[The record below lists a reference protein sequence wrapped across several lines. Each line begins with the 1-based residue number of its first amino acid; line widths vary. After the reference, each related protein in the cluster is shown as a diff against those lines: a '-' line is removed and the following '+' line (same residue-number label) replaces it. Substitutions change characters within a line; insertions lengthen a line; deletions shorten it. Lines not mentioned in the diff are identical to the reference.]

1 MRKTQSGDYAML
13 VSDDRKRF
21 FLHLEADEVL
31 QTHEGILQHN
41 DLIGV
46 PWGSITK
53 SHLEASYYILEPAL
67 LDLLLYIKRRSQII
81 FPKDIGY
88 IILRLS
94 VGPGQK
100 VIEAGTGSGALT
112 TALAWMVGTKG
123 KVISYDRREDM
134 QALAL
139 RNLQRVGLENRV
151 EFRVGD
157 IAQGFG
163 EKGIGSIF
171 LDLPNPQIYLPQVR
185 AALSNG
191 GTFGAILP
199 TTNQVS
205 DLLQTLQN
213 QDFTLIDVC
222 EIYLR
227 FYKPVPERLRP
238 TDRMVAHTG
247 YLIFAR
253 QIIPEPTP

>member
-1 MRKTQSGDYAML
+1 ML
-13 VSDDRKRF
+13 ISDDRKPF
-21 FLHLEADEVL
+21 FLHLETDGVL
-31 QTHEGILQHN
+31 QTHQGILQHN

-46 PWGSITK
+46 PWGSVIK
-53 SHLEASYYILEPAL
+53 SHLGASFYILEPAL
-67 LDLLLYIKRRSQII
+67 RDLLLYIKRRSQIV

-112 TALAWMVGTKG
+112 TALAWMVGAQG
-123 KVISYDRREDM
+123 KVFSYDRREDM

-157 IAQGFG
+157 IAKGFD
-163 EKGIGSIF
+163 EKEIDSIF
-171 LDLPNPQIYLPQVR
+171 LDLPNPQIYLPHVR

-191 GTFGAILP
+191 GTFGSILP
-199 TTNQVS
+199 TTNQVT
-205 DLLQTLQN
+205 DLLQALQN

-253 QIIPEPTP
+253 HIIPEPTPEARLVTES